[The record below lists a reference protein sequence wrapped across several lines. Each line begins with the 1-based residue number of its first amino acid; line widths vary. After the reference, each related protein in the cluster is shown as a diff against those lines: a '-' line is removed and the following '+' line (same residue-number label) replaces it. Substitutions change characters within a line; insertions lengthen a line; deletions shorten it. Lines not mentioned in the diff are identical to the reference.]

1 MPLFRMRRRGG
12 CPYACRVHPRLRKLG
27 YASNLRWRSRFGDL
41 RDGLR
46 TGPPPRVEAD
56 PAEPLGEFWRR
67 RIDQDQGESWAGVPM
82 AKLPED
88 LRAYQHALW
97 DSAPDT
103 VIEIGTKFGGS
114 ALWFRDQLR
123 MLASYGRIEG
133 PGRVISVDAHA
144 GVVERMLDRADPGW
158 REEITFLVGDVT
170 EPETVARIH
179 ELAGPGR
186 CLVVEDAAHTYEVTT
201 AALSGL
207 SPLVPP
213 GGFFVVEDGHVDM
226 PELHPEGPQ
235 YIKLEGE
242 HAVGVQ
248 RAISDFLNT
257 TAGANFEVRRDY
269 EPYGITAHPGGFLR
283 RRAVE
288 G

>member
-1 MPLFRMRRRGG
+1 M
-12 CPYACRVHPRLRKLG
+12 HSRLRKIG
-27 YASNLRWRSRFGDL
+27 YAGNLQWRSRFGDL
-41 RDGLR
+41 REGAIS
-46 TGPPPRVEAD
+46 GPPPRVEAD
-56 PAEPLGEFWRR
+56 PAEPVASFWRR

-97 DSAPDT
+97 DSGPDT

-123 MLASYGRIEG
+123 MLASYGRIRGE
-133 PGRVISVDAHA
+133 GRVISVDSHP

-158 REEITFLVGDVT
+158 REQIDFIVGDVT
-170 EPETVARIH
+170 AAETVARIR
-179 ELAGPGR
+179 ELVHPGAR
-186 CLVVEDAAHTYEVTT
+186 CLIVEDAAHTYEVTT

-207 SPLVPP
+207 ADLVPG
-213 GGFFVVEDGHVDM
+213 GGFFVVEDGHVDVA
-226 PELHPEGPQ
+226 ELHPEGPQ
-235 YIKLEGE
+235 WIKLEGE

-248 RAISDFLNT
+248 QAIADFLNT
-257 TAGANFEVRRDY
+257 PAGEEFEIRLDY

-283 RRAVE
+283 RRE
-288 G
+288 SEPG

>member
-1 MPLFRMRRRGG
+1 M
-12 CPYACRVHPRLRKLG
+12 HPRLRKIG
-27 YASNLRWRSRFGDL
+27 YAGNLRWRTRFGDL
-41 RDGLR
+41 REGSP

-56 PAEPLGEFWRR
+56 PAEPLAAYWRR

-123 MLASYGRIEG
+123 MLASYGRIDS
-133 PGRVISVDAHA
+133 PGRVISVDSQP
-144 GVVERMLDRADPGW
+144 GVVEQMLDRADPAW
-158 REEITFLVGDVT
+158 REQISFEVGDIT
-170 EPETVARIH
+170 DHATAARVH
-179 ELAGPGR
+179 ELAGRGSR
-186 CLVVEDAAHTYEVTT
+186 CMVVEDAAHTYEVTT

-207 SPLVPP
+207 HDLVGP

-248 RAISDFLNT
+248 RAISDFLNSA
-257 TAGANFEVRRDY
+257 AGADFEVRRDY
-269 EPYGITAHPGGFLR
+269 EPYGITAHPRGFLR
-283 RRAVE
+283 RREAP
-288 G
+288 GA